1 MSKPQGSVAGTTTI
15 KLVTPDVRAPSRSWS
30 LAFLDQVFQIE
41 DFFGEIFFGEK
52 SMTGTNKSPDRRII
66 L

>member
-1 MSKPQGSVAGTTTI
+1 MSKPRGSVAGTATI

-41 DFFGEIFFGEK
+41 EFFGEIFCEK